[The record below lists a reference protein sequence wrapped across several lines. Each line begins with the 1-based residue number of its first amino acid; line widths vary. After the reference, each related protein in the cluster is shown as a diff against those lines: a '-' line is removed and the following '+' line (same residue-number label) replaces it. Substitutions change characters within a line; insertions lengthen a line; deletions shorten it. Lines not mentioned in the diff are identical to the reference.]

1 MSGACCMSI
10 DKEER
15 GEKEEKDNSTSVAI
29 NISSCLANSILV
41 KHKIGLIKEEVKD
54 QRSNLHKCN
63 YACL

>member
-41 KHKIGLIKEEVKD
+41 KHKIV
-54 QRSNLHKCN
+54 
-63 YACL
+63 